1 MDLTAILY
9 AFSYSEYKIMK
20 KKSNDMGLSITCP
33 RVIVFDRLNYIQLIS
48 TLHNSLSNTGETTGA
63 YKNRVMLCDK
73 QSNRSQS
80 IKQSIKIIFLLNIY
94 LSKETDCTCKRMN
107 SENHE

>member
-33 RVIVFDRLNYIQLIS
+33 RVIVFDRLNYPADIYITQQF
-48 TLHNSLSNTGETTGA
+48 
-63 YKNRVMLCDK
+63 K
-73 QSNRSQS
+73 QHRGDNRS
-80 IKQSIKIIFLLNIY
+80 L
-94 LSKETDCTCKRMN
+94 
-107 SENHE
+107 